1 MRPWQQKSRPQ
12 KLLAM
17 VEQLLDVPDPSKF
30 KLSRSGSGNAL
41 KVSLPQGKTVN
52 TGVNQDTAVK
62 AGMIAGGLV
71 GLTAGSAGISALR
84 RRTRGAGDDS

>member
-1 MRPWQQKSRPQ
+1 
-12 KLLAM
+12 M

-41 KVSLPQGKTVN
+41 KVSLPQGKTVD

-62 AGMIAGGLV
+62 AG
-71 GLTAGSAGISALR
+71 
-84 RRTRGAGDDS
+84 